1 VFSYI
6 KNALYNNLGFISKI
20 MPRKENEN
28 VDENKVLGFLMG
40 LGAGAIVY
48 AFLSLF
54 EKPRCPICKKEI
66 EKRIRECPYC
76 HSKLSW
82 S

>member
-1 VFSYI
+1 MFACI
-6 KNALYNNLGFISKI
+6 KNALYNKLEFISLI
-20 MPRKENEN
+20 MPRKKENN
-28 VDENKVLGFLMG
+28 DENKILGFLMG

-54 EKPRCPICKKEI
+54 EKPKCPICKKEI
-66 EKRIRECPYC
+66 EKRIREYPYC